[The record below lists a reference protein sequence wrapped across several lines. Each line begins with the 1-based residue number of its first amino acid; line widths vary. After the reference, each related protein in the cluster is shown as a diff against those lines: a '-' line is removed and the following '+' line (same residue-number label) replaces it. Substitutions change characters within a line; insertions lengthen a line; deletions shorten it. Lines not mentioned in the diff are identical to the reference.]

1 MDTRCA
7 IRYNQKQHKSMTI
20 DRQYHLTVVYY
31 LTTSVKNKYST
42 GGLKQ

>member
-1 MDTRCA
+1 MDIRCA
-7 IRYNQKQHKSMTI
+7 IRHNQKQHKSIKI

-31 LTTSVKNKYST
+31 LTTSVKNKYSI